1 MVSPKRVFKMNA
13 LYNNKEQM
21 NTIEITGKNST
32 SKILVG
38 ESYLNTFKYIKH
50 KNVVIITDKNLYNI
64 YESFFT
70 NRPTIVL
77 ETGEEHKTLK
87 TTEIIYNKFLELN
100 VDRSW
105 FVLGFGGGIVCDITG
120 YCATTFMRGLDFGF
134 ISSSLLSQVDAS
146 TGGKNGVN
154 FGGLKNMVGTFSQP
168 QFVICDVGLLATL
181 PAEEFDNGFAEIIKH
196 AIIASDELFDYLIN
210 NRNDIVDLNKEKIK
224 NLVYES
230 VVLKSIIVNNDETE
244 KGERKKLNFGHTIGH
259 AIEVVAN
266 ISHGKAIAIGMT
278 LALKKSA
285 QMGLISNPQANKA
298 IELIKSYD
306 LPTELKINK
315 QLLAEKIMHDKKSKG
330 NKIDFIL
337 IKKIGN
343 AVIHELNIDEIL

>member
-1 MVSPKRVFKMNA
+1 
-13 LYNNKEQM
+13 M

-50 KNVVIITDKNLYNI
+50 KNTVIITDKNLYNI

-77 ETGEEHKTLK
+77 EPGEEHKTLK
-87 TTEIIYNKFLELN
+87 TAKIIYNKFLEFN

-120 YCATTFMRGLDFGF
+120 FCATTFMRGLDFGF

-146 TGGKNGVN
+146 TGGKNGIN

-196 AIIASDELFDYLIN
+196 AIIASDELFDYLVN
-210 NRNDIVDLNKEKIK
+210 NRDDIVDLNKEKIK
-224 NLVYES
+224 TLIYES

-306 LPTELKINK
+306 LPTELNINK
-315 QLLAEKIMHDKKSKG
+315 HLLAEKIMHDKKSKG

-337 IKKIGN
+337 INKIGN
-343 AVIHELNIDEIL
+343 AVIHELNINEIL